1 MPSFS
6 IERAQARS
14 ATVQCLT
21 GSGEEQ
27 NTYPTLLRFAFDEE
41 RKRAS
46 NHSNGTELVADI
58 HTWRLIS
65 QESTHIPF
73 RAQPQWLQL
82 EPRLARLPPLIRQEF
97 LHVEVSLPLQYV
109 VDRSRQFAG

>member
-6 IERAQARS
+6 MERAQARS

-46 NHSNGTELVADI
+46 NQSHGTELVADI
-58 HTWRLIS
+58 HTGRLVS
-65 QESTHIPF
+65 QESMRIYFGLSPDG
-73 RAQPQWLQL
+73 
-82 EPRLARLPPLIRQEF
+82 
-97 LHVEVSLPLQYV
+97 S
-109 VDRSRQFAG
+109 SC